1 MDMKYVL
8 DPAGTPE
15 AGVVI
20 DHDGLWQCYV
30 QTRDRALRDRLIGIH
45 GRLARILAAKLY
57 ARRTVAQVDFDDYL
71 QYAHVGLIESV
82 ERFDPARGV
91 KFPTF
96 AATRITGAI
105 LNGLESESEL
115 HEQLA
120 ARRRVVAQRTASL
133 VEAPGDAS
141 PDLFAR
147 LAEVAVGLA
156 VGFML
161 EGSGMYQAGES
172 EAPCDSYSGIAI
184 RQLSK
189 RLHDAVAALPE
200 RQRSVVVLHYFQQ
213 RPFEAI
219 ALEMGLSRGRV
230 SQLHKE
236 ALARLR
242 SGGKTNAPV
251 DFYF

>member
-1 MDMKYVL
+1 MDIKQAL
-8 DPAGTPE
+8 DPAGARE
-15 AGVVI
+15 DGVVS
-20 DHDGLWQCYV
+20 DHEGLWRRYV
-30 QTRDRALRDRLIGIH
+30 ETRERALRDRLIGIH

-57 ARRTVAQVDFDDYL
+57 ARRTVVQVDFDDYL

-82 ERFDPARGV
+82 ERFDPERGV
-91 KFPTF
+91 KFATF
-96 AATRITGAI
+96 AANRITGAI

-133 VEAPGDAS
+133 VDAPGDAA
-141 PDLFAR
+141 PELFAR

-172 EAPCDSYSGIAI
+172 EAPGDSYSGIEM

-200 RQRSVVVLHYFQQ
+200 RQRSVVVLHYLQQ

-219 ALEMGLSRGRV
+219 ALELGVSRGRV

-242 SGGKTNAPV
+242 SGGTTNVPV